1 MKGVRPVGFLDK
13 LFGRKKTTREQ
24 PVQPADQPAIASD
37 REEPVAAEPQE
48 GVAMEPVTPAFQL
61 SQPSPAPEATPA
73 EENPADAPPPA
84 SPQREWDAVTQRKLD
99 RYFARLREIY
109 PDGVIARLNTGHKK
123 LAERGAQLRRLLG
136 MEGEL
141 DAFFALGGFTYC
153 RKGGG
158 RPPLPLTDADCEAM
172 HARIRL
178 LFPDGVPLVM
188 AVREADHRLYLD
200 LRAVAR
206 REGKTLGD
214 YLREKGLMAGR
225 ANLPEPPE
233 SSADKG

>member
-24 PVQPADQPAIASD
+24 PVQPAIASD

-48 GVAMEPVTPAFQL
+48 GVAMEPVTPAFQP

-141 DAFFALGGFTYC
+141 DAFFALGGFT
-153 RKGGG
+153 
-158 RPPLPLTDADCEAM
+158 
-172 HARIRL
+172 
-178 LFPDGVPLVM
+178 
-188 AVREADHRLYLD
+188 
-200 LRAVAR
+200 
-206 REGKTLGD
+206 
-214 YLREKGLMAGR
+214 
-225 ANLPEPPE
+225 
-233 SSADKG
+233 

>member
-48 GVAMEPVTPAFQL
+48 GVAMEPVTPAFQP

-109 PDGVIARLNTGHKK
+109 PDGVIARLNTGQKSWPS
-123 LAERGAQLRRLLG
+123 GARS
-136 MEGEL
+136 
-141 DAFFALGGFTYC
+141 FAACWGWRESWMPFSPWAALPIAA
-153 RKGGG
+153 RAADG
-158 RPPLPLTDADCEAM
+158 RPC
-172 HARIRL
+172 R
-178 LFPDGVPLVM
+178 
-188 AVREADHRLYLD
+188 
-200 LRAVAR
+200 
-206 REGKTLGD
+206 
-214 YLREKGLMAGR
+214 
-225 ANLPEPPE
+225 
-233 SSADKG
+233 